1 MPKGRPNPVA
11 RSPLMRKGGVHRT
24 AKSAKR
30 FKDKQLL
37 RKAIAKA
44 CNDKHNGGDGPH
56 FFACVYSFEVFFVPV
71 SWYLFKVPAWIF
83 RP

>member
-37 RKAIAKA
+37 RKSVAKA
-44 CNDKHNGGDGPH
+44 WSNKHNEGDGPR
-56 FFACVYSFEVFFVPV
+56 FFCLLLSFVGIQGAAARGTNPTALPFF
-71 SWYLFKVPAWIF
+71 
-83 RP
+83 

>member
-44 CNDKHNGGDGPH
+44 WSGQHNGGDGPR
-56 FFACVYSFEVFFVPV
+56 FFCPQPFVVGILWPLSCVFVGPYR
-71 SWYLFKVPAWIF
+71 YL
-83 RP
+83 